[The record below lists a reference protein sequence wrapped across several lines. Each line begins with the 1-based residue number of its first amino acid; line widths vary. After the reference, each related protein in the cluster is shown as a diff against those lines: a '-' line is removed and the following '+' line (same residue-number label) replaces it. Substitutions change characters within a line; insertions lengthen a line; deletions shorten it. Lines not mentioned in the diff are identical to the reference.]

1 MGATG
6 RLQPGSG
13 RGPHPSGSPT
23 SLCRGPAPPN
33 TVAIRPMGAV
43 TGPDVGYGKMSDW
56 SLRTRADV
64 TRSRRS
70 WCEKVDEGGHPQG
83 VPADR
88 ERL

>member
-1 MGATG
+1 
-6 RLQPGSG
+6 
-13 RGPHPSGSPT
+13 
-23 SLCRGPAPPN
+23 
-33 TVAIRPMGAV
+33 
-43 TGPDVGYGKMSDW
+43 MSDW